1 MDLPSSTLKVTEK
14 LKKKKKGKEPQP
26 DEVHQS
32 FNLHSFCN
40 TYSMPS

>member
-14 LKKKKKGKEPQP
+14 LKKNGKEPQP

-32 FNLHSFCN
+32 FNLHSFGN